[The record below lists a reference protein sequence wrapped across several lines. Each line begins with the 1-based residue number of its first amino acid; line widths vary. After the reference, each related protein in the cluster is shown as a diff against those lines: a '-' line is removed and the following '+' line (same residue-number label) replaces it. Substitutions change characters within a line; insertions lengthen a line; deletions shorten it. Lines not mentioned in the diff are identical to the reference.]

1 MTPRRVT
8 PLAFIFQF
16 HSPQGRSLK
25 LWKRYSVGATNG
37 GDKRKRIH
45 TGKSQRGERERER
58 VGTDAGGKGEAG
70 STGERGE
77 LISIATYYHL
87 SPYQCNGR
95 AAPIINP

>member
-25 LWKRYSVGATNG
+25 LWKRYSVGATNE

-45 TGKSQRGERERER
+45 TGKSQRGKRGR
-58 VGTDAGGKGEAG
+58 VGTDAGGKGKR
-70 STGERGE
+70 TGERGE